1 MQILTF
7 IGFTALVAIISYYK
21 TRGTEES
28 SSDGYFLGGRSL
40 TAGVIAG
47 SLLLT
52 NLSTEQIIGLN
63 GSAYQSGLSVMAW
76 ETLAAIAMVVTA
88 LFLLPRYLK
97 GGLTTVPGFLAKRFD
112 VTTKTLTSILF
123 LTGYVVVL
131 LPVILYSGSLAI
143 SGMFDVPE
151 LLGVTHTQS
160 IWICVWGIGIIGS
173 IYAVFGGLKAVAV
186 SDSINAIGLLAGG
199 ILIPIFG
206 LMLIGDGNLFDGL
219 SILTTENPDKFKS
232 LGAPTDPVPFHTIF
246 TGMMLVNLFYWGT
259 NQQIIQRALG
269 AKNLKEGQK
278 GLLLAS
284 FIKIL
289 GPLIVVLPGIIAYH
303 IFQGNLESADS
314 AYPLL
319 VRKVLPSAWVGF
331 FAAVLFGAILSSFN
345 SVLNSSVTLFG
356 IDVYKQHINKDAD
369 EKTVVKYGKTFG
381 VVLAIASM
389 FIAPLIANAGSLFD
403 YLQEINGIYSI
414 PILTIIVVGYLTK
427 YVPASAAK
435 IALVLGSLLY
445 IISQFGLKPYFENQ
459 NINSEKTELIALAN
473 TISTE
478 ANTLKDF
485 DFSNLNASITQLA
498 NASEV
503 DSDIIKEISTNLSK
517 IRTHAFKKD
526 QLSSYDNLLK
536 FSNNF
541 NDKVKNIKTAAYPHF
556 LDVMAILF
564 ALNVAIMLIIGKL
577 KPREEPFIQEY
588 TQQVD
593 ITPWKYVKQAG
604 IAICVIV
611 IGVYIYFA

>member
-1 MQILTF
+1 MQFITF

-21 TRGTEES
+21 TRNTEET

-52 NLSTEQIIGLN
+52 NLSTEQIVGLN
-63 GSAYQSGLSVMAW
+63 GASYESGLSVMVW

-88 LFLLPRYLK
+88 MFLLPRYLK

-112 VTTKTLTSILF
+112 VTTKTLTSVLF

-143 SGMFDVPE
+143 SGMFDIPE

-186 SDSINAIGLLAGG
+186 SDSINAIGLLIGG

-206 LMLIGDGNLFDGL
+206 LMMIGDGSILDGL
-219 SILTTENPDKFKS
+219 STLTTENPDKFKS
-232 LGAPTDPVPFHTIF
+232 MGGPADPVPFYTIF
-246 TGMMLVNLFYWGT
+246 TGMMLVQLFYWGT

-269 AKNLKEGQK
+269 AKDLKEGQK

-303 IFQGNLESADS
+303 LFQGNLESADS
-314 AYPLL
+314 AYPML
-319 VRKVLPSAWVGF
+319 VKKVLPGAWVGF

-356 IDVYKQHINKDAD
+356 IDVYKEHINKNAD
-369 EKTVVKYGKTFG
+369 EKTIVKYGKTFG
-381 VVLAIASM
+381 VFLAIASM

-414 PILTIIVVGYLTK
+414 PIFSIIIVGYLTK
-427 YVPASAAK
+427 RVPAIAAK
-435 IALVLGSLLY
+435 IGLVSGCLLY
-445 IISQFGLKPYFENQ
+445 IVSQFFMKDYF
-459 NINSEKTELIALAN
+459 INKALETAKASGVTDQAALA
-473 TISTE
+473 
-478 ANTLKDF
+478 LV
-485 DFSNLNASITQLA
+485 
-498 NASEV
+498 EV
-503 DSDIIKEISTNLSK
+503 
-517 IRTHAFKKD
+517 
-526 QLSSYDNLLK
+526 Q
-536 FSNNF
+536 
-541 NDKVKNIKTAAYPHF
+541 AYPHF

-564 ALNVAIMLIIGKL
+564 ILNVVIMLIIGKI
-577 KPREEPFIQEY
+577 KPREEPFVQQY
-588 TQQVD
+588 TKQVD
-593 ITPWKYVKQAG
+593 ITPWKYVKHAG
-604 IAICVIV
+604 IVICVIV
-611 IGVYIYFA
+611 IGIYVYFA

>member
-1 MQILTF
+1 MQFLTF

-21 TRGTEES
+21 TRNTEES

-52 NLSTEQIIGLN
+52 NLSTEQIVGLN
-63 GSAYQSGLSVMAW
+63 GAAYQSGLSVMVW

-88 LFLLPRYLK
+88 IFLLPRYLK

-112 VTTKTLTSILF
+112 VTTKTLTSGLF

-160 IWICVWGIGIIGS
+160 IWICVWVIGIIGS

-186 SDSINAIGLLAGG
+186 SDSINAIGLLIGG

-206 LMLIGDGNLFDGL
+206 LIMIGDGSLLDGL
-219 SILTTENPDKFKS
+219 STLTTENPDKFKS
-232 LGAPTDPVPFHTIF
+232 MGGPTDPVPFYTIF
-246 TGMMLVNLFYWGT
+246 TGMMLVQLFYWGT

-269 AKNLKEGQK
+269 AKDLKEGQK

-289 GPLIVVLPGIIAYH
+289 GPIIVVLPGLIAYH
-303 IFQGNLESADS
+303 IFEGNLESTDS
-314 AYPLL
+314 AYPML
-319 VRKVLPSAWVGF
+319 VKKVLPTAWVGF

-356 IDVYKQHINKDAD
+356 LDIYKQHINKEAN
-369 EKTVVKYGKTFG
+369 EKTIVKYGKMFG
-381 VVLAIASM
+381 VTLAIAAM
-389 FIAPLIANAGSLFD
+389 FIAPLIANAGSLFA

-414 PILTIIVVGYLTK
+414 PILTIIIVGYYTK
-427 YVPASAAK
+427 RVPAIAAK
-435 IALVLGSLLY
+435 IGLVSGCLLY
-445 IISQFGLKPYFENQ
+445 IVSQFFMQPHFINKALENAKVSG
-459 NINSEKTELIALAN
+459 ITDEAVLAL
-473 TISTE
+473 
-478 ANTLKDF
+478 
-485 DFSNLNASITQLA
+485 
-498 NASEV
+498 
-503 DSDIIKEISTNLSK
+503 
-517 IRTHAFKKD
+517 
-526 QLSSYDNLLK
+526 
-536 FSNNF
+536 
-541 NDKVKNIKTAAYPHF
+541 VKAQAYPHF
-556 LDVMAILF
+556 LDIMAILF
-564 ALNVAIMLIIGKL
+564 VLNILIMLIIGYF
-577 KPREEPFIQEY
+577 KPREEAYVQEY
-588 TQQVD
+588 TKQVD
-593 ITPWKYVKQAG
+593 ITPWKYVKQVG
-604 IAICVIV
+604 IAICIIV